1 MVPIITM
8 NFDPASVLVMIL
20 AGGEGRRMAPLTNE
34 RAKPAVPFGGRY
46 RIIDIVLSNFVNSG
60 LFRIKVLTQYKSA
73 SLEEH
78 IARVWRLSPILDQY
92 IEAIPAQQRT
102 GKSWFKGSAD
112 AVYQCQHVIT
122 DEKPPLIAI
131 FGGDHVYKMDVRQM
145 IAFHVE
151 RQCDATIAV
160 IPVPKHEAREFGVI
174 EVDETGKIVGFH
186 EKVADP
192 PSMPGNPDMCLASMG
207 NYVFN
212 TETVMAELNRDAGAE
227 ESKHDFGH
235 DILPRMVRNGQP
247 VYAYDFAT
255 NRVPGEDEHGTGY
268 WRDVGTVEAYW
279 QAQMDLIEI
288 HPHFNLYNDRWPIR
302 TGITHAPPAKFVFR
316 DEVHARVGIATDSL
330 VSHGCIISGG
340 RIHRSVL
347 STGCRIN
354 SFSEVEESVLFENVQ
369 IGRHAR
375 LRRCIID
382 KDVEIPSG
390 AEIGFDLELDRKRF
404 HVTDGGLVVI
414 PKRAKVEEN
423 GDR

>member
-1 MVPIITM
+1 
-8 NFDPASVLVMIL
+8 MIL
-20 AGGEGRRMAPLTNE
+20 AGGEGRRLAPLTND

-122 DEKPPLIAI
+122 DERPELLLI

-145 IAFHVE
+145 IAWHVE
-151 RQCDATIAV
+151 KNCDATVAV
-160 IPVPKHEAREFGVI
+160 IPIPKEEARDFGVI
-174 EVDETGKIVGFH
+174 EVDPTGRIIAFH

-192 PSMPGNPDMCLASMG
+192 PSMPGNPNMCLASMG

-212 TETVMAELNRDAGAE
+212 TDAAMAELNRDAGAE

-288 HPHFNLYNDRWPIR
+288 HPHFNLYNNRWPIR
-302 TGITHAPPAKFVFR
+302 TGVTHDPPAKFVFR

-330 VSHGCIISGG
+330 VSHGSIISGG

-347 STGCRIN
+347 SSGCRIN

-375 LRRCIID
+375 LRRCIVD
-382 KDVEIPSG
+382 KDVEIPQG
-390 AEIGFDLELDRKRF
+390 AEIGFNLEADRQHF
-404 HVTDGGLVVI
+404 FVTDEGLVVI
-414 PKRAKVEEN
+414 PKRAKLDEN
-423 GDR
+423 GG

>member
-1 MVPIITM
+1 MNVH
-8 NFDPASVLVMIL
+8 NFDPNQVLVMIL
-20 AGGEGRRMAPLTNE
+20 AGGEGKRLAPLTNE

-78 IARVWRLSPILDQY
+78 IARVWRLSQILDQF

-102 GKSWFKGSAD
+102 GKSWYRGSAD
-112 AVYQCQHVIT
+112 AVYQCQHVIH
-122 DEKPPLIAI
+122 DEKPAIVAI

-145 IAFHVE
+145 IAWHVE
-151 RQCDATIAV
+151 KKCEASIAV
-160 IPVPKHEAREFGVI
+160 IPVPKHEARDFGVI
-174 EVDETGKIVGFH
+174 EVDDTGRIIGFH

-207 NYVFN
+207 NYIFN
-212 TETVMAELNRDAGAE
+212 TSSLMAELNTDAELGDTQ
-227 ESKHDFGH
+227 SKHDFGH
-235 DILPRMVRNGQP
+235 DILPGMVKAGKA

-255 NRVPGEDEHGTGY
+255 NEVPGEEGHGSGY
-268 WRDVGTVEAYW
+268 WRDIGTIEAYW

-288 HPHFNLYNDRWPIR
+288 HPLFNLYNARWPIR
-302 TGITHAPPAKFVFR
+302 TGVTHDPPAKFVFR

-347 STGCRIN
+347 SIGCRIN
-354 SFSEVEESVLFENVQ
+354 SFSEVEESVLFEGVR

-375 LRRCIID
+375 LRRCIVD
-382 KDVEIPSG
+382 KDVEIPQG
-390 AEIGFDLELDRKRF
+390 AEVGFNLEADRKRF
-404 HVTDGGLVVI
+404 HVTENGLVVI
-414 PKRAKVEEN
+414 PKRAKLGELVL
-423 GDR
+423 